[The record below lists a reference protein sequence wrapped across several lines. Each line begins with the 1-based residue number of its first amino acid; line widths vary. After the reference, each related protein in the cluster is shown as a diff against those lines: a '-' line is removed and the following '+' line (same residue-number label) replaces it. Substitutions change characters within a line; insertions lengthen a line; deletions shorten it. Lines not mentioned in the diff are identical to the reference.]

1 MLGEFV
7 EHISSRGDR
16 IRTQVELQAS
26 LLSGSNEVQSL
37 RGGYF
42 DYGGS
47 DEDYDGDAR

>member
-1 MLGEFV
+1 MKKTYEKPTMHVVL
-7 EHISSRGDR
+7 
-16 IRTQVELQAS
+16 LQQQQH

-47 DEDYDGDAR
+47 DEDYDGEAR

>member
-1 MLGEFV
+1 MKKTYKKPAMRVVL
-7 EHISSRGDR
+7 
-16 IRTQVELQAS
+16 LQQQQH

-47 DEDYDGDAR
+47 DEDYDGGA

>member
-1 MLGEFV
+1 MKKNYQEPAMRVVL
-7 EHISSRGDR
+7 
-16 IRTQVELQAS
+16 LQQQQH